1 MPRWLIVVLVIL
13 AVFAGYAVIQRA
25 NPTVLRASIEINATP
40 QQVWA
45 VLTDLDSYA
54 AWNPFIIESSGD
66 VKVGSTLHNT
76 MHDVTGDR
84 VFTPEVLVAD
94 PGREL
99 RWSGR
104 LWGWGFFDGEH
115 SFVIDEVAPGRVQL
129 TQSEVFRGILVPVLA
144 SSLHKNTQPQFVAM
158 NEALAE
164 RVAA

>member
-1 MPRWLIVVLVIL
+1 MLH
-13 AVFAGYAVIQRA
+13 G
-25 NPTVLRASIEINATP
+25 SIEIDATP

-45 VLTDLDSYA
+45 VLTELDSYA
-54 AWNPFIIESSGD
+54 EWNPFIIESSGN
-66 VKVGSTLHNT
+66 VKVGSTLRNT

-84 VFTPEVLVAD
+84 VFTPEVLIAD

-99 RWSGR
+99 RWIGR

-115 SFVIDEVAPGRVQL
+115 SFVIDEVAPGRVRL

-144 SSLHKNTQPQFVAM
+144 SSLHKNIQPQFAAM
-158 NEALAE
+158 NKALAA